1 MNRDAERGRD
11 EQMGGRLTK
20 GVSTSGLGAD
30 LFLSNEVEPGLLV
43 SKVLCGLERAPQFD
57 R

>member
-1 MNRDAERGRD
+1 VDRDAERGRD

-30 LFLSNEVEPGLLV
+30 LFLSNEVGPEFISQPGPLRV
-43 SKVLCGLERAPQFD
+43 RAGATI